1 MSSSAQGHTHSSNTN
16 CMKPQGSLHPKKKLS
31 HPSSLFPLFNPFF
44 ASYLDQ
50 RQLHNTENNAK
61 LRDYY
66 RRQLRATAITITTA
80 VSNLPT
86 TEVMV
91 ASTLTMPPRS
101 SLTSS
106 FSVSDA
112 NNEVVCP
119 LRNQDGSSCRKRCLG
134 VSVSALRLLL
144 PYPS

>member
-1 MSSSAQGHTHSSNTN
+1 MSSSAQGHTPSSNTN
-16 CMKPQGSLHPKKKLS
+16 CMKPQGSYTPKRSSAIHLHYS
-31 HPSSLFPLFNPFF
+31 HCSILFRFVPR
-44 ASYLDQ
+44 Y
-50 RQLHNTENNAK
+50 RQLHDTENNAK

-134 VSVSALRLLL
+134 VSVSALLLLL